1 MTDKNESAMDLHSET
16 VEGLKQ
22 ELAALRIERNKL
34 ARELRASNNN
44 NEVLKL
50 NMSSQADIFKTL
62 ENEKSKQ
69 DVYVSLLLQSCP
81 DSILVFDEKLRIQ
94 LCTNSIVNIIDIPDP
109 VLLQGRDLSDM
120 VGRYAPPVF
129 TPEVVSS
136 IENMAASGEAKA
148 RKQVEVVIAEGC
160 YDVTILSFDKGAGIF
175 AGVLVVV
182 HNITEL
188 ATARVSAENANRA
201 KSDFLANMSHEI
213 RTPMNAILGLL
224 SSVGHDP
231 LTERQKSYIA
241 HIKNSGN
248 SLLNIIND
256 ILDFSKIEAGKFT
269 LSPCNFDLHALLN
282 NIGSLSQVTAR
293 EKKLKFTVTLSD
305 DVPKT
310 IFADDN
316 RLRQVLNNIISN
328 AIKYTQEGSVALDVF
343 VGGEMLN
350 FQVTDTG
357 IGIRKE
363 DIAKLFSPFAQ
374 LDLRTNKNVIG
385 TGLGLAITRHICDSV
400 GGSISVS
407 SEYGRGSTFSI
418 KIPLIVGVMEE
429 AASDDGAACVV
440 SFPDSRVLVVDD
452 LDINLLVAEALLGEF
467 EIKPDLA
474 LSGGLALD
482 MIAQNRYDIIFMDQM
497 MPEMD
502 GIETTGNI
510 RRYDDYYA
518 AVPIVALTA
527 NALTGVKDTLLAA
540 GFSDYLSKPID
551 VTLLH
556 KCLAKWLD

>member
-81 DSILVFDEKLRIQ
+81 DSILVFDEKLRIL

-363 DIAKLFSPFAQ
+363 DIAKLFSPFEQ
-374 LDLRTNKNVIG
+374 LDLRKNKNVIG